1 VRNSFAPQARPS
13 IPERAAASERP
24 ARGLGLRQRLALVA
38 LLCLSLCLLSA
49 APLGWRLFE
58 ALRGVAAERATLP
71 LNAQAQQLLRA
82 LGAHRLAAARP
93 QAAGEAER
101 RAAAAQL
108 RQALQTLAQSPVAA
122 PERAALQALE
132 RDFNALDQALL
143 QRGLD
148 TTALLAR
155 HRALARDLLDLMD
168 RLNLAAGL
176 LLEPDAA
183 LQLPIQAGLQRAPRM
198 GDAVAELGALAVA
211 VAVDDVAALSAAA
224 TRYEEHSHGLL
235 QALAQARRLDPQ
247 RADDYERVRL
257 AAARQQ
263 AMVLETL
270 AASARDPA
278 YPLERMSASFAQ
290 AGSLQQALSEQVL
303 QNLAQRL
310 DQRAERLRAE
320 ALLSLGLLLL
330 GLMGLAWLLWRSIV
344 NTLRPVQQAIAMTER
359 IAAGDL
365 SGAGAG
371 LAARPDEIGRVLLA
385 VDTMQLRLR
394 GLVQQL
400 QAASGRV
407 HRAAG
412 EIASGNEDLS
422 SRSQQSAQR
431 MQQAATAV
439 EQLSRTVAQT
449 AEAADAASRLAGEA
463 ALTAGSGQRSV
474 ADFVQTMEGISQ
486 GSRRIAEITGVIDSI
501 AFQTNILALNAAVEA
516 ARAGESGR
524 GFAVV
529 AAEVRALAQR
539 SAEAA
544 REIKGLIGQ
553 SAQRVEQGERQIAQA
568 HQALQGMSEGVAQ
581 VDAMIRGIASDAHQE
596 SSRLHELA
604 EAIAQIDHMT
614 QQNAVL
620 VGQSASAAQAMTQ
633 QARQMSAVAA
643 EFSLERRGAQ

>member
-1 VRNSFAPQARPS
+1 
-13 IPERAAASERP
+13 
-24 ARGLGLRQRLALVA
+24 
-38 LLCLSLCLLSA
+38 
-49 APLGWRLFE
+49 
-58 ALRGVAAERATLP
+58 
-71 LNAQAQQLLRA
+71 
-82 LGAHRLAAARP
+82 
-93 QAAGEAER
+93 
-101 RAAAAQL
+101 
-108 RQALQTLAQSPVAA
+108 
-122 PERAALQALE
+122 
-132 RDFNALDQALL
+132 
-143 QRGLD
+143 
-148 TTALLAR
+148 
-155 HRALARDLLDLMD
+155 
-168 RLNLAAGL
+168 
-176 LLEPDAA
+176 
-183 LQLPIQAGLQRAPRM
+183 
-198 GDAVAELGALAVA
+198 
-211 VAVDDVAALSAAA
+211 
-224 TRYEEHSHGLL
+224 
-235 QALAQARRLDPQ
+235 
-247 RADDYERVRL
+247 
-257 AAARQQ
+257 
-263 AMVLETL
+263 
-270 AASARDPA
+270 
-278 YPLERMSASFAQ
+278 
-290 AGSLQQALSEQVL
+290 
-303 QNLAQRL
+303 
-310 DQRAERLRAE
+310 
-320 ALLSLGLLLL
+320 
-330 GLMGLAWLLWRSIV
+330 
-344 NTLRPVQQAIAMTER
+344 
-359 IAAGDL
+359 
-365 SGAGAG
+365 
-371 LAARPDEIGRVLLA
+371 
-385 VDTMQLRLR
+385 
-394 GLVQQL
+394 
-400 QAASGRV
+400 
-407 HRAAG
+407 
-412 EIASGNEDLS
+412 
-422 SRSQQSAQR
+422 
-431 MQQAATAV
+431 V

>member
-1 VRNSFAPQARPS
+1 M
-13 IPERAAASERP
+13 PESVAASERP
-24 ARGLGLRQRLALVA
+24 VRGLGLRQRLALVA
-38 LLCLSLCLLSA
+38 LLCLGLCLLSA
-49 APLGWRLFE
+49 APVGWRLFE

-108 RQALQTLAQSPVAA
+108 RQALQSLAQSPVAA

-132 RDFNALDQALL
+132 RDFNTLDQALL
-143 QRGLD
+143 QRTLD

-155 HRALARDLLDLMD
+155 HRALARELLDLMD

-198 GDAVAELGALAVA
+198 GDAVAELGALAAA

-553 SAQRVEQGERQIAQA
+553 SAQRVGQGERQIAQA
-568 HQALQGMSEGVAQ
+568 HKALQGMSEGVAQ

-643 EFSLERRGAQ
+643 EFRLQDKVPACGH